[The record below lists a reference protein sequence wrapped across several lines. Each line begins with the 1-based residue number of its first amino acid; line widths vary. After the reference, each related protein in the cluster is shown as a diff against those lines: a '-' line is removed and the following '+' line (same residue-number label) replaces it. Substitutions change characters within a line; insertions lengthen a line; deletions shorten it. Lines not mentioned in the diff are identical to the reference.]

1 MKKNGF
7 TLIELIATI
16 GLLGMLATILITV
29 SVKKINETKEHSK
42 KTMIESI
49 ELATK
54 QYVTDYKEELL
65 DFQNNDYIYVS
76 LQTLVEKNYFS
87 NSLIDPTT
95 NKSLPL
101 TDTVYVTREQNGE
114 INATYDINQKEK
126 AKLTLNGSYNEYIK
140 EGTTFTD
147 LGVNATSTDGTDI
160 SSSITTTST
169 VDTTTPGKYKIKYE
183 YGDISIERNVI
194 VYEGNLPSE
203 IKIPVFINYNA
214 NEGTFG
220 TTKYDYT
227 GGEQEYIAPTDGY
240 YKLEVWGAQ
249 GGSYNTTYKGGYGG
263 YSIGII
269 KKIKN
274 DILYINVG
282 GSGSGGLTL
291 TEGGYNGG
299 GDSTGGVCN
308 NNRYAYSGGGAT
320 HIASVSGELEN
331 LELYKGELYSNG
343 LTNDSPEILI
353 VAGGGGGAH
362 YMNSAYGSG
371 ASAGGY
377 VGNTATWTNND
388 HTKYHQPTGGSQTS
402 GGIGG
407 NSYNDTLAPS
417 GYFGNGGNFSS
428 TACAEGSGGGGGYYG
443 GGSGVFTPGAG
454 GSGYI
459 GNSLL
464 TGKYMYCYNCAT
476 SNEVE
481 IKTYTTTN
489 VSDTP
494 ISNYAKSGNG
504 AAIISQLTHEQKATY
519 LSTYPI
525 NDIPVP
531 TREGYNFIG
540 WFTDPVGGTQV
551 TSSTIINTQNAHEIY
566 AHWEVA
572 S

>member
-29 SVKKINETKEHSK
+29 SIKKINETKEHSK

-49 ELATK
+49 ELAAK
-54 QYVTDYKEELL
+54 EYVTDYKDKLA
-65 DFQNNDYIYVS
+65 DFQNNDYIYIS

-126 AKLTLNGSYNEYIK
+126 AKITLNGSYNEYIK

-147 LGVNATSTDGTDI
+147 LGVNAISSDGTNI
-160 SSSITTTST
+160 SSSITTTGT
-169 VDTTTPGKYKIKYE
+169 VDTTTPGTYKIKYE
-183 YGDISIERNVI
+183 YGNISIERNVI
-194 VYEGNLPSE
+194 VYEGNLPST
-203 IKIPVFINYNA
+203 IFINYNA

-227 GGEQEYIAPTDGY
+227 GGEQTFIVPKDGY

-249 GGSYNTTYKGGYGG
+249 GGNAGTYQGGYGG
-263 YSIGII
+263 YSSG
-269 KKIKN
+269 KIKLKKSQV
-274 DILYINVG
+274 IYINVG
-282 GSGSGGLTL
+282 GSGSSTSSGVL
-291 TEGGYNGG
+291 EISYGGYNGG
-299 GDSTGGVCN
+299 GDAGGQECCE
-308 NNRYAYSGGGAT
+308 RIFGSGGGAT
-320 HIASVSGELEN
+320 HIATYSGILQALE
-331 LELYKGELYSNG
+331 KIR
-343 LTNDSPEILI
+343 DSIII
-353 VAGGGGGAH
+353 VAGGGGGSYYGTNAGTEGLLG
-362 YMNSAYGSG
+362 GSG
-371 ASAGGY
+371 GGY
-377 VGNTATWTNND
+377 
-388 HTKYHQPTGGSQTS
+388 
-402 GGIGG
+402 IGG
-407 NSYNDTLAPS
+407 NGTESTILENQYCAGLGGTQTFGGRVSTVCNYTNYYNGMITGSFGLGGSDCNSDT
-417 GYFGNGGNFSS
+417 
-428 TACAEGSGGGGGYYG
+428 GGGGGYYG
-443 GGSGVFTPGAG
+443 GSRSGHIAPAGG

-464 TGKYMYCYNCAT
+464 TDKYMYCYNCST
-476 SNEVE
+476 SSETNT
-481 IKTYTTTN
+481 KTYTTTD

-504 AAIISQLTHEQKATY
+504 AAIISQITYEQKSSY

-525 NDIPVP
+525 NSIPVP
-531 TREGYNFIG
+531 TRDGYTFNG
-540 WFTDPVGGTQV
+540 WFTEPVGGTQV
-551 TSSTIINTQNAHEIY
+551 TSSTIINIQTAHELY

>member
-1 MKKNGF
+1 MKKNAF

-49 ELATK
+49 ELAAK
-54 QYVTDYKEELL
+54 QYVTDYKDELS
-65 DFQNNDYIYVS
+65 DFQNNDYIYVT

-126 AKLTLNGSYNEYIK
+126 AKITLNGSYNAYIK
-140 EGTTFTD
+140 KRTTFTD
-147 LGVNATSTDGTDI
+147 LGVSAVSSDGTNI
-160 SSSITTTST
+160 SSSVVKTGT
-169 VDTTTPGKYKIKYE
+169 VDTDNSGTYKIKYE
-183 YGDISIERNVI
+183 YNGISITRNVI

-214 NEGTFG
+214 NEGTFS

-227 GGEQEYIAPTDGY
+227 GGEQTYIVSTDGY

-249 GGSYNTTYKGGYGG
+249 GGSVTYSSTTYRGGYGG
-263 YSIGII
+263 YSFGIVNLEKD
-269 KKIKN
+269 KKI
-274 DILYINVG
+274 YIYVG
-282 GSGSGGLTL
+282 GAGSGGSISASYS
-291 TEGGYNGG
+291 GGYNGG
-299 GDSTGGVCN
+299 GPTNGTGN
-308 NNRYAYSGGGAT
+308 DHYHSSGGGAT
-320 HIASVSGELEN
+320 HIATVSGELSTLNEAI
-331 LELYKGELYSNG
+331 K
-343 LTNDSPEILI
+343 DSILI
-353 VAGGGGGAH
+353 VAGGGGGGYRHTAGTE
-362 YMNSAYGSG
+362 YSSIGG
-371 ASAGGY
+371 DGGGY
-377 VGNTATWTNND
+377 IGTDST
-388 HTKYHQPTGGSQTS
+388 TGGSNGKQGL
-402 GGIGG
+402 GGTQLAGG
-407 NSYNDTLAPS
+407 KYNGATESESIIFGSFGLGGKPS
-417 GYFGNGGNFSS
+417 ASW
-428 TACAEGSGGGGGYYG
+428 GSAGGGGYYG
-443 GGSGVFTPGAG
+443 GGASYGSTASNGNSGGGG

-459 GNSLL
+459 GNSIL
-464 TGKYMYCYNCAT
+464 TNKYMYCYNCTT
-476 SNEVE
+476 SNKADT
-481 IKTYTTTN
+481 KTYTTTN

-504 AAIISQLTHEQKATY
+504 AAAISQITYKKKSSY

-551 TSSTIINTQNAHEIY
+551 TSSTIINTQNTHEIY